1 MALFRDRVDA
11 GEKLARKL
19 SDLAGQNV
27 VIVGLPRG
35 GVPVAAEV
43 ARELGAPLDVLI
55 VRKLGHPRQPELAV
69 GALAQGGFS
78 VRNEDLM
85 TGVSEAD
92 FARVLAQEQRE
103 LARRAEAYRGDRAPL
118 DLKGKQAV
126 LVDDGLATGATMRAA
141 VAAAKGSG
149 AARVIVAVPVAA
161 AEAREVL
168 EREADQ
174 VVFLAEPVGFS
185 SVGAWY
191 EDFGQTTDA
200 EVTAL
205 LAASAAG
212 RAEGA
217 GG

>member
-11 GEKLARKL
+11 GEKLARAL
-19 SDLAGQNV
+19 GALAGQNV
-27 VIVGLPRG
+27 VVIGLPRG

-43 ARELGAPLDVLI
+43 ARALGAPLDVLI

-78 VRNEDLM
+78 VRNEGLM
-85 TGVSEAD
+85 AGVSEAD
-92 FARVLAQEQRE
+92 FARVLAREQRE
-103 LARRAEAYRGDRAPL
+103 LERRADAYRGGRPPL

-141 VAAAKGSG
+141 VAAAKGAG

-161 AEAREVL
+161 REARELL
-168 EREADQ
+168 EGEADR
-174 VVFLAEPVGFS
+174 VVCLAEPVGFS
-185 SVGAWY
+185 SVGSWY
-191 EDFGQTTDA
+191 ADFGQTTDA

-205 LAASAAG
+205 LATSVAG
-212 RAEGA
+212 RSEGAEG
-217 GG
+217 

>member
-11 GEKLARKL
+11 GEKLARAL
-19 SDLAGQNV
+19 GALAGQNV
-27 VIVGLPRG
+27 VVIGLPRG

-43 ARELGAPLDVLI
+43 ARALGAPLDVLI

-78 VRNEDLM
+78 VRNEGLM
-85 TGVSEAD
+85 AGVSEAD
-92 FARVLAQEQRE
+92 FARVLAREQRE
-103 LARRAEAYRGDRAPL
+103 LERRADAYRGGRPPL

-141 VAAAKGSG
+141 VAAAKGAG

-161 AEAREVL
+161 REAREL
-168 EREADQ
+168 MESEADQ
-174 VVFLAEPVGFS
+174 VVCLAEPVGFT

-191 EDFGQTTDA
+191 ADFGQTTDA

-205 LAASAAG
+205 LATSAAG

-217 GG
+217 ED